1 MPSPDSGIRRKK
13 RVVIDIR
20 ALNKIIITDVYPI
33 PLQLDIINTIRSSKY
48 ISVVNIKNFFHQ
60 FLVAPKN
67 REKLTI
73 VSYKEQE
80 TYNIAIINFKNSPAY
95 IQRLIDKILHPFSFA
110 RVFIDNVV
118 IYSKTLDD
126 HVRHL
131 KTILNLFQERYIILN
146 PNKSFIAYPSVEL
159 LKQRV
164 NNFNLF
170 TSTEKLATIQNL
182 EFPRTLKKL
191 KTYLNLT
198 R

>member
-1 MPSPDSGIRRKK
+1 VPSPDSGIRRKK